1 VQNMYVISSGT
12 SMARRRETVTSA
24 TKALEVVLGHMRQR
38 LPKVAVADADGDRL
52 SYFQLKELAQ
62 SEGLKENAPRG

>member
-1 VQNMYVISSGT
+1 MYVISSGT
-12 SMARRRETVTSA
+12 SIAFRRETVTSA
-24 TKALEVVLGHMRQR
+24 TKALKVVLRHMRQR
-38 LPKVAVADADGDRL
+38 LPNVTVADADGDRL

>member
-1 VQNMYVISSGT
+1 MYVVSSGT
-12 SMARRRETVTSA
+12 SMAPTREMVTSA
-24 TKALEVVLGHMRQR
+24 RKALELVLGHMRQR
-38 LPKVAVADADGDRL
+38 LPNVTVADADGDRL